1 MNCVFVEISNTFF
14 LNNWIPKVLSMNIDF
29 NVERPFLVSYGKE
42 VLEKIRNNYVETV
55 KFRFAHPFL
64 CTTNLICSF
73 LMRFVSYSDNVK
85 FCASWTTPGNGHDL
99 SLCSG
104 IAAAHA
110 LGARYPFVK
119 DRKMRDEFVRA
130 RVVIG
135 Q

>member
-1 MNCVFVEISNTFF
+1 
-14 LNNWIPKVLSMNIDF
+14 VLSLKIDF
-29 NVERPFLVSYGKE
+29 TEEQPFLVSYGKE
-42 VLEKIRNNYVETV
+42 VLEKIRNNYIETV

-110 LGARYPFVK
+110 LGARYPFVDDK
-119 DRKMRDEFVRA
+119 AMCREFGFARK
-130 RVVIG
+130 VIG